1 MKKITQSA
9 LAVSLS
15 ATMLIQ
21 NMVVISHAEKIN
33 ANKIEKNSSISSTEH
48 SLAQVDPETIPQYIV
63 WEKDIST
70 YSLSNE
76 LPDLKTKS
84 LINSNSIGCWKCNC
98 K

>member
-33 ANKIEKNSSISSTEH
+33 ANKIEKNSTFCRI
-48 SLAQVDPETIPQYIV
+48 
-63 WEKDIST
+63 
-70 YSLSNE
+70 
-76 LPDLKTKS
+76 
-84 LINSNSIGCWKCNC
+84 LILITCLNTL
-98 K
+98 

>member
-48 SLAQVDPETIPQYIV
+48 SLAQVDSEAIPHRSMG
-63 WEKDIST
+63 EDIST
-70 YSLSNE
+70 YSLSSE
-76 LPDLKTKS
+76 LPDFK
-84 LINSNSIGCWKCNC
+84 N
-98 K
+98 